1 MDYVGGAGSGG
12 RHDQSS
18 APSLSEQYKV
28 KVKFP
33 SKAQILRLIEAAKAG
48 GMSVGAVRLSPTGDV
63 TIMDKSTIPANDSDD
78 ELSKFV

>member
-1 MDYVGGAGSGG
+1 M
-12 RHDQSS
+12 
-18 APSLSEQYKV
+18 